1 MIFVLEVAHNQP
13 MPSLRHD
20 DVLEEDIS
28 VILVIISRQNYR
40 LSIVE
45 YVIFTVEEVHP
56 LENICSNMRKVIT
69 KCFFILLFN
78 AGSNLLKRK
87 DSRHR
92 FNYLFSES
100 SHQR

>member
-40 LSIVE
+40 SIVE
-45 YVIFTVEEVHP
+45 YVIFTVQEMHP